1 MCLLSSSAQQTLRH
15 IKYCEV
21 NEWPQSKSCG
31 AAFRWVLD
39 GGYGPFMS
47 VKSRPFDRIAAMR
60 LTAAT
65 SPNCRMLRHA

>member
-47 VKSRPFDRIAAMR
+47 IDTTGGKEAFAAS
-60 LTAAT
+60 A
-65 SPNCRMLRHA
+65 